1 MQNIQKQNERV
12 IAFYKMLLGEAGVDY
27 ATNNLELA
35 KENIDLYF
43 KNMEGSI
50 TELEMIIFKGRY
62 GLDHEPRSLDELIA
76 ELSLTRERIRQIS
89 EKTIRKL
96 KHPSRARI
104 GFALL
109 LGEKPIETKEEVLMP
124 YVINSIF
131 IDDLLFFSVRTKT
144 VLKRGNINT
153 LNDLIY
159 SNEDYLISI
168 GIGKKSMGEIQKFL
182 AESGLKFKGEK

>member
-1 MQNIQKQNERV
+1 MQDIQNQNERV
-12 IAFYKMLLGEAGVDY
+12 IAFYKMLLGDVGVDY

-62 GLDHEPRSLDELIA
+62 GLDHEPMSLDELSC

-89 EKTIRKL
+89 EKIIRKL
-96 KHPSRARI
+96 KHPSRSRI

-124 YVINSIF
+124 YGINSIF

-153 LNDLIY
+153 FNDLIY

-182 AESGLKFKGEK
+182 AECGLKIKGEK